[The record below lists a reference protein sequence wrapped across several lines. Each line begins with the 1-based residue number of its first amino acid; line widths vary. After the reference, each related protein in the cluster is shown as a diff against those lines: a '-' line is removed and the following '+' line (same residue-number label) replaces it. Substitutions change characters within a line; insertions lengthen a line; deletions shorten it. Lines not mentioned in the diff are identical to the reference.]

1 MRQSLLIVATLAA
14 LTGGAS
20 AGMSAKKEAAPVR
33 AVGEP
38 VNCVSIRQIQSTNI
52 VDNSTIDFKMAG
64 GKTYRNSLPYSC
76 PSLKSEDRFSYRTSL
91 SQLCN
96 VDIVR
101 VLHSYGGNLQEGA
114 GCGLGK
120 FQQVEKISAAN

>member
-1 MRQSLLIVATLAA
+1 MRKSVLVVVALAA
-14 LTGGAS
+14 LTGGAT
-20 AGMSAKKEAAPVR
+20 AGLSAKKEAVPVR

-38 VNCVSIRQIQSTNI
+38 VNCVNSRSIQSTTI
-52 VDNSTIDFKMAG
+52 VDNSTIDFKMLG

-76 PSLKSEDRFSYRTSL
+76 PSLKFEDRFSYRTST

-96 VDIVR
+96 VDIIR
-101 VLHSYGGNLQEGA
+101 VLNTNGGSLQEGV

-120 FQQVEKISAAN
+120 FQQVEKVSAN

>member
-1 MRQSLLIVATLAA
+1 MRHSLLAAAALATLM
-14 LTGGAS
+14 GGAS
-20 AGMSAKKEAAPVR
+20 AGLSAKKEAAPMR

-38 VNCVSIRQIQSTNI
+38 VSCVNIRQIQSTNI
-52 VDNSTIDFKMAG
+52 VDNNTIDFKMAG

-91 SQLCN
+91 GQLCS

-101 VLHSYGGNLQEGA
+101 VLHSFGGNLQEGA

-120 FQQVEKISAAN
+120 FQQVEKVNSAN